1 MGSKLNNMLNS
12 FSAKEGSGDASGGS
26 KVEQLLF
33 NFGVHTVKNYDH
45 HPSWE
50 AGYRL
55 VGAGNQIYVLRGGR
69 WVKQPSVIDRQR
81 DALESATLESTRLF
95 IHTQK
100 IRKRK
105 VRKDDADGA
114 YLQAPQNTEN
124 RPVGLWAE
132 LPQCMWPDDSPAWQ
146 LRRPVFPVLTSLYGT
161 DDASFSWDRYS
172 RHQLESQGF
181 WPYYDLSQSLYD
193 FFAFLHTI
201 SLECYNIQAL
211 R

>member
-1 MGSKLNNMLNS
+1 M
-12 FSAKEGSGDASGGS
+12 
-26 KVEQLLF
+26 F

-146 LRRPVFPVLTSLYGT
+146 LRRPRHRRPDRERQIRKWHPATRSRALGSPPPGPAPFSKPRPPIPCRRRQQRQPPEGLPRHRAQPVT
-161 DDASFSWDRYS
+161 DQRG
-172 RHQLESQGF
+172 REQQQL
-181 WPYYDLSQSLYD
+181 
-193 FFAFLHTI
+193 AI
-201 SLECYNIQAL
+201 